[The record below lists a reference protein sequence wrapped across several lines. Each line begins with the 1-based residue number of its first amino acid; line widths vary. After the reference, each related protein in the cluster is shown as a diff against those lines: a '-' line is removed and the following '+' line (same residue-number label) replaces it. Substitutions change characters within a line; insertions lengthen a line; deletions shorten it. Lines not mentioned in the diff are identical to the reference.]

1 MNPLPPVTNDF
12 AISRC
17 PADFASILPG
27 ERCGMKADFF
37 ADDPN
42 GFRVKEMVAPAGGR
56 ERQGVFRI
64 SQKKQK
70 GDEDRDRTRPVPAQ
84 RRELLETSGVSS
96 AVQKK
101 VQRFAQKIAAGAMTQ
116 GAAEQ
121 CLDREVAANSFEVI
135 WSLSRLFAKRYAQ
148 QDLRQVETGKK
159 GGDRLDEPGIAV
171 DIARQLRRFIED

>member
-17 PADFASILPG
+17 PADFGSILPA
-27 ERCGMKADFF
+27 ERCEMKADFF

-42 GFRVKEMVAPAGGR
+42 GFRVKEMGAPAGCR

-64 SQKKQK
+64 GQKKQK

-84 RRELLETSGVSS
+84 WRELLETSGVSS

-101 VQRFAQKIAAGAMTQ
+101 VQ
-116 GAAEQ
+116 
-121 CLDREVAANSFEVI
+121 
-135 WSLSRLFAKRYAQ
+135 
-148 QDLRQVETGKK
+148 
-159 GGDRLDEPGIAV
+159 
-171 DIARQLRRFIED
+171 